1 MSFRKYGGL
10 TYNSTHNMVNSL
22 YNNTSI
28 LTISN
33 GIGLNNSYINV
44 YSDLDND
51 TREIS
56 KKNSKGI
63 NFSNDNDTINIEYDW
78 KTKFFINGGSNNEN
92 MDYSILKP
100 DEVNIDKIY
109 PVTYTDSQ
117 FQKRIGLLTSENLLK
132 DPNEYDFNKID
143 ILGLL
148 AILVKEIQLL
158 KSLKFADSQI
168 NKKEQQNEEVKVI
181 NVQRDIQTIQPIWDE
196 IESLKKGISTLLDN
210 HQDKNNNIQL
220 SSINTCPNYKNNSSF
235 LPLQDKKNFNI
246 NKVIPVQYK
255 DELGSEKIGIMT
267 NEKILQPDNNKDN
280 IDLIG
285 LIGILTSEIQE
296 LKKRIEI
303 LSKN

>member
-51 TREIS
+51 TREIYN
-56 KKNSKGI
+56 KKSKGI
-63 NFSNDNDTINIEYDW
+63 NFSKDNDTINIEYDW

-109 PVTYTDSQ
+109 PVTYNDSQ

-148 AILVKEIQLL
+148 GVLVKEIQSL
-158 KSLKFADSQI
+158 KSFKFADSQI
-168 NKKEQQNEEVKVI
+168 NKKEQQNEEVNVI
-181 NVQRDIQTIQPIWDE
+181 DIKTIQPIWDE

-210 HQDKNNNIQL
+210 HQDKNDNIQL
-220 SSINTCPNYKNNSSF
+220 SSITCPNYKYNSSF
-235 LPLQDKKNFNI
+235 LPLQDKKKFNI
-246 NKVIPVQYK
+246 NKVIPVQYI
-255 DELGSEKIGIMT
+255 DELGSEKIGIMST
-267 NEKILQPDNNKDN
+267 EKILQPDNNKDN

>member
-51 TREIS
+51 TREIYN
-56 KKNSKGI
+56 KKSKGI
-63 NFSNDNDTINIEYDW
+63 NFSKDNDTINIEYDW

-109 PVTYTDSQ
+109 PVTYNDSQ

-148 AILVKEIQLL
+148 GVLVKEIQSLNLL
-158 KSLKFADSQI
+158 NLLIPKSI
-168 NKKEQQNEEVKVI
+168 
-181 NVQRDIQTIQPIWDE
+181 
-196 IESLKKGISTLLDN
+196 
-210 HQDKNNNIQL
+210 
-220 SSINTCPNYKNNSSF
+220 
-235 LPLQDKKNFNI
+235 KKNS
-246 NKVIPVQYK
+246 K
-255 DELGSEKIGIMT
+255 M
-267 NEKILQPDNNKDN
+267 
-280 IDLIG
+280 
-285 LIGILTSEIQE
+285 
-296 LKKRIEI
+296 KK
-303 LSKN
+303 